1 MENINILQK
10 EKLESQ
16 IRNEYGKVMY
26 TYTAHWKDI
35 DMISDKMDFIKW
47 GEIILSLLTTGGILG
62 IIFGTC
68 VWFEKIA
75 ALSSAALLGFNL
87 YFKEFDLVDKVNR
100 HRFTADLL
108 WNMLRNYESLLT
120 DLPILSINEINEKRD
135 KFQNELSMIYK
146 TAPPTSSDAY
156 TEAQK
161 ALKVNKEQ
169 YFTDIELDKLL
180 PPHLRKSK

>member
-1 MENINILQK
+1 MENQTILQK

-26 TYTAHWKDI
+26 TYTAHWKVI
-35 DMISDKMDFIKW
+35 DKISNIIDYLKY
-47 GEIILSLLTTGGILG
+47 GEIFLSVLTTGGIIG
-62 IIFGTC
+62 IILGDC
-68 VWFEKIA
+68 IWFEKIA
-75 ALSSAALLGFNL
+75 ALSSAVLLGLNL
-87 YFKEFDLVDKVNR
+87 YFKEFDLADKVNR

-120 DLPILSINEINEKRD
+120 DLPILSIDEINEKRD

-161 ALKVNKEQ
+161 ALKVNEEQ